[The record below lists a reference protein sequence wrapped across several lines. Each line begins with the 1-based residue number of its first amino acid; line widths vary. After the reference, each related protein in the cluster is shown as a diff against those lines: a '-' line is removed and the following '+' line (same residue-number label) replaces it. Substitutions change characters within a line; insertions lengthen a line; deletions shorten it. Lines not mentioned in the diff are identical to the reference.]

1 MGDPTFEPEL
11 VEMERTTYQSV
22 TFFRPFRL
30 AGVEGVQPPGSF
42 DVETVEQRLDKL
54 SFSAFLRISTT
65 ITLVNSWNGARQV
78 HAIDPDDLA
87 SALKLDKEGC
97 KASLPDPA

>member
-22 TFFRPFRL
+22 TFLRPFRL

-54 SFSAFLRISTT
+54 SFSAYLRISTT
-65 ITLVNSWNGARQV
+65 ITLVGPGNGARQV
-78 HAIDPDDLA
+78 HEIDPEDLA
-87 SALKLDKEGC
+87 SALKLDKDGC
-97 KASLPDPA
+97 DVPP